1 MKNKEKKTEV
11 DNNHFPTTEEEKL
24 IAILNRLRNLIEDS
38 DVKSQ
43 NVDDDTIVF
52 PDCEL
57 YDDLPF

>member
-1 MKNKEKKTEV
+1 MKNKKETM
-11 DNNHFPTTEEEKL
+11 DANNNPCPTTDEQRLIEILKRLKQLIGDSEEKS
-24 IAILNRLRNLIEDS
+24 N
-38 DVKSQ
+38 